1 MKITKEGLREQAKSK
16 YREYLMKKKVKKREN
31 ERNRYQNMSKEY
43 KQRLKEYQKQ
53 YYKAK
58 NTIMHEASSN

>member
-53 YYKAK
+53 
-58 NTIMHEASSN
+58 